1 MCSRAMSLLLSSDQ
15 VPSHVSLNHL
25 MRRNLDRIISWQS
38 WIISFFTARML
49 QALSSPK
56 NEGLPTGVF
65 VDTAMSLVTCFVPEP
80 SLEERRA
87 ALIAASKLA
96 SARGLTSV
104 VDFGRFSPGETAQ
117 QAWDDLNEEIPVSH
131 QLHVGGVKTFADG
144 SLGSGSDLFHDIEHA
159 QHLSGG
165 APGHFGASGVIASVQ
180 LQTSAGLMSTPFI
193 AAIY

>member
-1 MCSRAMSLLLSSDQ
+1 
-15 VPSHVSLNHL
+15 
-25 MRRNLDRIISWQS
+25 
-38 WIISFFTARML
+38 
-49 QALSSPK
+49 
-56 NEGLPTGVF
+56 
-65 VDTAMSLVTCFVPEP
+65 MSLVTCFVPEP

-117 QAWDDLNEEIPVSH
+117 QAWDDLNGIKFPTLFVMLSCPYDNTNYR
-131 QLHVGGVKTFADG
+131 LHVLDPDWLLEPVLEADNAG
-144 SLGSGSDLFHDIEHA
+144 HQIEHA

-180 LQTSAGLMSTPFI
+180 LQTSAGAPTWSLKRHPSSNEKDPQWL
-193 AAIY
+193 AITMDSI